1 MFGTVARMRAKPGK
15 EAALDELSK
24 KFESRHV
31 DGWLSTNIYRSAD
44 DPQEFWL
51 SVVFRDAASYRK
63 NADDPV
69 QDQWFRE
76 LMTLLEAEP
85 EWHDGEV
92 VHSAHTH

>member
-1 MFGTVARMRAKPGK
+1 MFGTVARMRAKPGN
-15 EAALDELSK
+15 ETALDELSK

-44 DPQEFWL
+44 DSQEFWI
-51 SVVFRDAASYRK
+51 SVVFRDEASYRK

-69 QDQWFRE
+69 QDLWFRE